1 MQVVVIEKGHSS
13 VGDSAVRKANV
24 YSGYLSRNI
33 LPKRVEVKVTLHLVR
48 QAIPGVL
55 GPVLEPARASVG

>member
-33 LPKRVEVKVTLHLVR
+33 LPKRVEVKVTVHLVR
-48 QAIPGVL
+48 
-55 GPVLEPARASVG
+55 